1 MKAPGGF
8 LHIPAGIF
16 ACIASTLEQ
25 GRDSN
30 PTCLPRGSALLPHLM
45 VFLLSCKERKL
56 AGRAKG
62 EGGRTMVTN

>member
-8 LHIPAGIF
+8 LHIPARIF

-30 PTCLPRGSALLPHLM
+30 PTCLPRGLPRCFRAASAFNGFP
-45 VFLLSCKERKL
+45 
-56 AGRAKG
+56 
-62 EGGRTMVTN
+62 T

>member
-30 PTCLPRGSALLPHLM
+30 PTLSSAR
-45 VFLLSCKERKL
+45 F
-56 AGRAKG
+56 RAASAFNG
-62 EGGRTMVTN
+62 FPT